1 MSDTIDVVEASLL
14 ADPDDAAAWARYAA
28 LLLALG
34 DAHGERITR
43 SLAGAPELASDRA
56 GRTPAGVLPADCEWR
71 HGLVVGATFRVAGRD
86 DARRLEWL
94 MADPRSRLLGSLRL
108 VIDPATPAR
117 GLALLAAADLG
128 RLRSLRAAYHARGN
142 RVVRALV
149 RQPALNLRTL
159 DLRHAGL
166 TDDAAIALARC
177 EQLRDLRALHLQRNR
192 LTARGVSALARA
204 PALAR
209 LELLD
214 LRHNDIG
221 TAGAAALAES
231 PQLGAL
237 RSLYLYAGELEPAGV
252 HALASSTTLPRDLV
266 RYWRA
271 QERP

>member
-1 MSDTIDVVEASLL
+1 MPAIIDVVEASLL
-14 ADPDDAAAWARYAA
+14 DDPEDAAAWARYAA
-28 LLLALG
+28 LLLAQG
-34 DAHGERITR
+34 DARGERITL
-43 SLAGAPELASDRA
+43 SLAGAPEPSTGRADRA
-56 GRTPAGVLPADCEWR
+56 PAGVWPDDCEWR
-71 HGLVVGATFRVAGRD
+71 HGFVVGATLRIAGRG
-86 DARRLEWL
+86 DARRLEQL
-94 MADPRSRLLGSLRL
+94 MADPRSRLLGSLRI
-108 VIDPATPAR
+108 VVDPATPAR

-149 RQPALNLRTL
+149 RQPALSLRTL

-166 TDDAAIALARC
+166 TDDAVIALARC
-177 EQLRDLRALHLQRNR
+177 EQLRGLRALYLQHNR
-192 LTARGVSALARA
+192 LTARGVSALALA

-214 LRHNDIG
+214 LRHNAIG